1 MSKKTFGSVLRDKRQ
16 SLDLTQ
22 RDLADLLGVKA
33 AHVAF
38 LESGRRKPS
47 LTLLRRISEICR
59 IDPQKLFLLA
69 HPEAKFLIKLADTAQ
84 PKASDSIWK
93 SFTTNS
99 ALLAKER
106 VTPEELKVLE
116 QVSMLNPISSERQF
130 LFVLNAIRLAVEE
143 EDL

>member
-1 MSKKTFGSVLRDKRQ
+1 MSKKTFGDMIREKRL

-22 RDLADLLGVKA
+22 RDLANLLGVKA

-59 IDPQKLFLLA
+59 MDPQKLFLMA
-69 HPEAKFLIKLADTAQ
+69 HPEAKFLIKLADGEKEKPA
-84 PKASDSIWK
+84 DSTWQ
-93 SFTTNS
+93 SFITNS

-106 VTPEELKVLE
+106 VTSQELKVLE
-116 QVSMLNPISSERQF
+116 QVSMLHPISSERQF
-130 LFVLNAIRLAVEE
+130 LYVLNAIRLAVD
-143 EDL
+143 EDA

>member
-1 MSKKTFGSVLRDKRQ
+1 MSRKTFGSLLREKRQ
-16 SLDLTQ
+16 ELDLTQ

-69 HPEAKFLIKLADTAQ
+69 HPEAKFLIKLVDKAK
-84 PKASDSIWK
+84 PKPDELWR
-93 SFTTNS
+93 SFITNS

-106 VTPEELKVLE
+106 VTPDELKVLE
-116 QVSMLNPISSERQF
+116 QVSMLNPIASERQF
-130 LFVLNAIRLAVEE
+130 LFVLNAIRLAVED
-143 EDL
+143 DL

>member
-1 MSKKTFGSVLRDKRQ
+1 MSKKTFGDLIREKRLA
-16 SLDLTQ
+16 LDLTQ
-22 RDLADLLGVKA
+22 RDLANLLGVKA

-59 IDPQKLFLLA
+59 MDPQKLFLLA
-69 HPEAKFLIKLADTAQ
+69 HPEAKFLIKLADQ
-84 PKASDSIWK
+84 EKAKPADSTWQ

-130 LFVLNAIRLAVEE
+130 LFVLNAIRLAVD
-143 EDL
+143 EDA

>member
-1 MSKKTFGSVLRDKRQ
+1 MSRKTFGSLLREKRQ
-16 SLDLTQ
+16 ELDLTQ
-22 RDLADLLGVKA
+22 RDLANLLGVKA

-69 HPEAKFLIKLADTAQ
+69 HPEAKFLIKLADKAK
-84 PKASDSIWK
+84 PKPDELWH
-93 SFTTNS
+93 SFITNS

-106 VTPEELKVLE
+106 VTPDELKVLE
-116 QVSMLNPISSERQF
+116 QVSMLNPIASERQF
-130 LFVLNAIRLAVEE
+130 LFVLNAIRLAVED
-143 EDL
+143 DL

>member
-1 MSKKTFGSVLRDKRQ
+1 MSKKTFGDVIKEKRQ
-16 SLDLTQ
+16 SLSLTQ
-22 RDLADLLGVKA
+22 RDLAGLLGVQA

-47 LTLLRRISEICR
+47 LTLLRRISDVCR
-59 IDPQKLFLLA
+59 IDAQKLFLLA
-69 HPEAKFLIKLADTAQ
+69 HPEAKFLIKLADGG
-84 PKASDSIWK
+84 KAKSADSTWR

-106 VTPEELKVLE
+106 VSPEELKVLQ

-130 LFVLNAIRLAVEE
+130 LFVLNAIRLAVDD
-143 EDL
+143 DL